1 MIVTKTFPARNSFNN
16 VFNDLFG
23 TLQSNIEAQT
33 KTSDVDVNI
42 LELEN
47 AFELS
52 FNAPGRKK
60 ENFKVSVDNGLLT
73 ISYEFEKT
81 EDATNK
87 KFVRKEFENGNFK
100 RSFNLDKQMN
110 TDAIA
115 AKYVDGVLN
124 VFIPKKEEVKNNPKQ
139 ISIQ

>member
-33 KTSDVDVNI
+33 RVSEVGVNI
-42 LELEN
+42 VELEN
-47 AFELS
+47 GYELG

-60 ENFKVSVDNGLLT
+60 ENFKISVDNGLLT
-73 ISYEFEKT
+73 ISYEVEKA
-81 EDATNK
+81 EDEKSK
-87 KFVRKEFENGNFK
+87 KFIRKEFENGHFK

-110 TDAIA
+110 TEGIEAR
-115 AKYVDGVLN
+115 YVDGVLN
-124 VFIPKKEEVKNNPKQ
+124 VLIPKKEEVKNNPKQ

>member
-23 TLQSNIEAQT
+23 TLQSNLEVQT
-33 KTSDVDVNI
+33 KTSDVGVNI
-42 LELEN
+42 LELEKGY
-47 AFELS
+47 ELS

-60 ENFKVSVDNGLLT
+60 ENFKVSADDGLLT
-73 ISYEFEKT
+73 ISYEAEKSD
-81 EDATNK
+81 DATNK

-100 RSFNLDKQMN
+100 KSFNLDKQMN
-110 TDAIA
+110 TEGIE
-115 AKYVDGVLN
+115 AKYVDGILN
-124 VFIPKKEEVKNNPKQ
+124 VFIPKKDEVKNNPKQ